1 MISCVVA
8 LLGWTIVYALPN
20 NYASQAV
27 IHVDTSSVM
36 KPLLK
41 GLAVESDTVEGLDIM
56 SRVLLSRKN
65 LEDVIRHTDMYLE
78 VHDSDDM
85 DYLVED
91 LARSIIL
98 KESDRNK
105 SNRSNNVY
113 ELSYQG
119 GSPELVY
126 EVVSKLLNT
135 LIENTLDSARTD
147 TASAQLFLD
156 NQIAD
161 YEKRLTAA
169 EQRLAE
175 FKRANLGFMPDET
188 GGYYDRLQREQS
200 ELETIRSELRL
211 AKRKLSE
218 MHKQLEGEVPL
229 LDNNSYGAPRVLKL
243 RKYREQLESLLSQ
256 YTEQHPDVIA
266 LRATIAEVIAQ
277 GGVEENELVDIGS
290 GDSVEF
296 NPVYQDLKADINKTS
311 VEVETL
317 KISLME
323 KEKNVEALKQSVD
336 IIPDVEAKL
345 AKLNRD
351 YEITRERYLSMVER
365 KESARLAQ
373 QVGQSGNNI
382 NFRIIDP
389 PRVPIKPSG
398 PNRPL
403 LLTMVLLA
411 AISAGL
417 GWGWFRYLMQPTFID
432 ISQIRDKIGL
442 PVLGSVG
449 LYVTAEHKR
458 KRQLQLTF
466 FLLVFLLLVGSYGG
480 IMFFSEPGSKLVSG
494 LISTWRSAI

>member
-1 MISCVVA
+1 
-8 LLGWTIVYALPN
+8 
-20 NYASQAV
+20 
-27 IHVDTSSVM
+27 
-36 KPLLK
+36 
-41 GLAVESDTVEGLDIM
+41 
-56 SRVLLSRKN
+56 
-65 LEDVIRHTDMYLE
+65 
-78 VHDSDDM
+78 
-85 DYLVED
+85 
-91 LARSIIL
+91 
-98 KESDRNK
+98 
-105 SNRSNNVY
+105 
-113 ELSYQG
+113 
-119 GSPELVY
+119 
-126 EVVSKLLNT
+126 
-135 LIENTLDSARTD
+135 
-147 TASAQLFLD
+147 
-156 NQIAD
+156 
-161 YEKRLTAA
+161 
-169 EQRLAE
+169 
-175 FKRANLGFMPDET
+175 
-188 GGYYDRLQREQS
+188 
-200 ELETIRSELRL
+200 
-211 AKRKLSE
+211 